1 MSKQNDIFSYYK
13 KQLTDAVLKEVKNL
27 LSINIPEKT
36 VSLIKDNIT
45 DNNVNEYMTLEISQ
59 QKYLIKSA
67 IEYKEDNKIETF
79 TSNGEV
85 NSNLPDDKFDDIL
98 WGETTHLGEP
108 KNYFFINNL
117 ANEMIDLFFKEKDI
131 ILDTVEKVK
140 EFMETN
146 EGKDLKIRNTPNG
159 NILVNMDDFF
169 SKDRLKKDRLKKE
182 FVILPHIYMEYIKTV
197 CKENIVTEETV
208 KNYNVLIEQYGKL
221 FQSSKEQG
229 LEALSDSAAK
239 QLAMIQKEV
248 SCVLHGC
255 NKFIEEK
262 NITSFI
268 SLVQSDVI
276 DMAHPTNKK
285 RRVAYFKKYEEFPRL
300 IPNEIFDKKKI
311 FDKMNI
317 FNEYWILFLDYSN
330 QELEKSVTGK
340 LSDKQKD
347 PILFG
352 KISKESNKLYFI
364 ADWIDEVCDLTLDK
378 LAEKMSRDKEFSIEY
393 ASSPKNVNKTIK
405 GALAHHEQ
413 NVKDLNTGSSNLGSV
428 INRRQSGGFF
438 SEISNF
444 FGK

>member
-1 MSKQNDIFSYYK
+1 MSKQNDIFTYYK
-13 KQLTDAVLKEVKNL
+13 KQLTDSVLKEVKKL
-27 LSINIPEKT
+27 LNINIPEKT
-36 VSLIKDNIT
+36 VSLIEDNIT
-45 DNNVNEYMTLEISQ
+45 DNNVNEYMVLEIDQ

-67 IEYKEDNKIETF
+67 IEYKENNKIETF

-85 NSNLPDDKFDDIL
+85 NSNLPDDKFDDMI
-98 WGETTHLGEP
+98 WGEMTHLGEP

-159 NILVNMDDFF
+159 KISVSVIVMSTDD
-169 SKDRLKKDRLKKE
+169 LLNKDRLKKE
-182 FVILPHIYMEYIKTV
+182 FVILPHIYMEYIKTI
-197 CKENIVTEETV
+197 CKENVITEETI

-221 FQSSKEQG
+221 FESSKEQG

-239 QLAMIQKEV
+239 QLTMIHKEV

-268 SLVQSDVI
+268 SLVQSDKI
-276 DMAHPTNKK
+276 NMAHPTNKK
-285 RRVAYFKKYEEFPRL
+285 RRVVYFKKYEEFPRL

-317 FNEYWILFLDYSN
+317 FNEYWILYLDYSN
-330 QELEKSVTGK
+330 QELEKSVTRK

-352 KISKESNKLYFI
+352 KISKESDKLYFI

-378 LAEKMSRDKEFSIEY
+378 LVEKMSTDKEFSIEY
-393 ASSPKNVNKTIK
+393 ASSPKNVNKAIK
-405 GALAHHEQ
+405 EALAHYEQ
-413 NVKDLNTGSSNLGSV
+413 NVKDLNTSRSNLGSV
-428 INRRQSGGFF
+428 IDRRQNGGFF
-438 SEISNF
+438 SKVSNF